1 VTRTLRDLPAGL
13 AGKRGLVRVD
23 YNVPLDA
30 GQVADATRIEAS
42 LPTLRWLLR
51 RDVRPVLLSHLGR
64 PGGRPDPALSLA
76 PVAGAL
82 AGLLDAEVLF
92 SAPCDGEAA
101 LRASCELTTGQLL
114 LTENTR
120 FLPGE
125 TANDDALAGRL
136 ARLGDFFVNDAFGTL
151 HRAHA
156 STTGVPALLSPAAAG
171 LLVERELEALGALDR
186 PRRPFVVA
194 FGGAKIGDKIE
205 LMRRFVERADRILV
219 GGAMANTFLRAQ
231 GFETGTSLVEEEALD
246 LARSILAAGEERIRL
261 PTDVIV
267 LDRPGGEGERVEAV
281 GVGEIEPGTAA
292 LDIGPE
298 SRARYA
304 EALRGCAAFFWN
316 GQAEYRA
323 VVNLGWERGN
333 HSMLIA
339 GRHIS
344 PINSLSIRPVAN
356 GPDVVTLGDDF
367 GSTTTW
373 DAIYNYRFGAQ
384 QQGRVSL
391 NVQNLTRY
399 LPSGQIRGPA
409 QGRRYGLQFSYSFE
423 DI

>member
-1 VTRTLRDLPAGL
+1 MARTLRDLPADL

-30 GQVADATRIEAS
+30 RQVADATRIEAS

-51 RDVRPVLLSHLGR
+51 RDARPVLLSHLGR
-64 PGGRPDPALSLA
+64 PGGRPNPALSLT
-76 PVAGAL
+76 PVASAL
-82 AGLLDAEVLF
+82 ADLLGNEVLF
-92 SAPCDGEAA
+92 SAPCDGEDA
-101 LRASCELTTGQLL
+101 LRASRELRRGQVLL
-114 LTENTR
+114 LENTR

-125 TANDDALAGRL
+125 TANDEALAGRL

-156 STTGVPALLSPAAAG
+156 STTGVPARLNPAAAG
-171 LLVERELEALGALDR
+171 LLVEREVEALGALDR

-205 LMRRFVERADRILV
+205 LMRRFVERADLILV

-231 GFETGTSLVEEEALD
+231 GIETGASLVEEAALD
-246 LARSILAAGEERIRL
+246 LARSILSAGEERIRL

-267 LDRPGGEGERVEAV
+267 VDRSSGAGESVADVRVDA
-281 GVGEIEPGTAA
+281 IEPGMAA

-316 GQAEYRA
+316 GP
-323 VVNLGWERGN
+323 
-333 HSMLIA
+333 M
-339 GRHIS
+339 
-344 PINSLSIRPVAN
+344 
-356 GPDVVTLGDDF
+356 
-367 GSTTTW
+367 
-373 DAIYNYRFGAQ
+373 
-384 QQGRVSL
+384 
-391 NVQNLTRY
+391 
-399 LPSGQIRGPA
+399 
-409 QGRRYGLQFSYSFE
+409 GLFE
-423 DI
+423 DPRFAAGTLAIAEAAAEVTATGGFTVIGGGDSAAAIRRAGLLDHVSHVCTGGGAALEYLSSGRLPGLDVLVERRRP

>member
-1 VTRTLRDLPAGL
+1 MTRTLRDLPAGL

-64 PGGRPDPALSLA
+64 PGGQPNPALSLA
-76 PVAGAL
+76 PVASAL

-92 SAPCDGEAA
+92 SAPCDGEDA
-101 LRASCELTTGQLL
+101 LRASRELGTGQILL
-114 LTENTR
+114 AENTR

-156 STTGVPALLSPAAAG
+156 STTGVPALLSPSAAG

-186 PRRPFVVA
+186 PRRPFIVA

-205 LMRRFVERADRILV
+205 LMRRFTERADLILV

-231 GFETGTSLVEEEALD
+231 GIQTGSSLVEEEALD
-246 LARSILAAGEERIRL
+246 LARSILAAGGERIRL
-261 PTDVIV
+261 PADVMV
-267 LDRPGGEGERVEAV
+267 LDRSGGKGDDVESVAV
-281 GVGEIEPGTAA
+281 GAIEPGMAA

-298 SRARYA
+298 SRASYA
-304 EALRGCAAFFWN
+304 KALDGCAAFFWN
-316 GQAEYRA
+316 GPMGLFEDPRFAAGTFAVAEAAAQATAAGAFTVIGGGDSAAAVRRA
-323 VVNLGWERGN
+323 GL
-333 HSMLIA
+333 L
-339 GRHIS
+339 
-344 PINSLSIRPVAN
+344 
-356 GPDVVTLGDDF
+356 D
-367 GSTTTW
+367 
-373 DAIYNYRFGAQ
+373 
-384 QQGRVSL
+384 RVSHVCTGGGAALEYLSSGRLPGLDVL
-391 NVQNLTRY
+391 NERTR
-399 LPSGQIRGPA
+399 S
-409 QGRRYGLQFSYSFE
+409 
-423 DI
+423 

>member
-1 VTRTLRDLPAGL
+1 MARTLRDLPADL

-51 RDVRPVLLSHLGR
+51 RDARPVLLSHLGR
-64 PGGRPDPALSLA
+64 PAGRPNPALSLK
-76 PVAGAL
+76 PVASAL
-82 AGLLDAEVLF
+82 ADLLGSEVLF
-92 SAPCDGEAA
+92 FAPCDGKDA
-101 LRASCELTTGQLL
+101 LRASRELRSGQVLL
-114 LTENTR
+114 LENTR

-125 TANDDALAGRL
+125 TANDEALAGRL

-156 STTGVPALLSPAAAG
+156 STTGVPARLNPAAAG
-171 LLVERELEALGALDR
+171 LLVEREVEALGALDR

-205 LMRRFVERADRILV
+205 LMRRFVERADLILV

-231 GFETGTSLVEEEALD
+231 GIETGASLVEEAALD
-246 LARSILAAGEERIRL
+246 LARSILSAGEERIRL

-267 LDRPGGEGERVEAV
+267 VDRSSGAGESVADVRVDA
-281 GVGEIEPGTAA
+281 IEPGMAA

-316 GQAEYRA
+316 GPMGLFEDPRFAAGTFSVAEAAAEVTAAGGFTVIGGGDSAAAVRRA
-323 VVNLGWERGN
+323 GL
-333 HSMLIA
+333 L
-339 GRHIS
+339 
-344 PINSLSIRPVAN
+344 
-356 GPDVVTLGDDF
+356 D
-367 GSTTTW
+367 
-373 DAIYNYRFGAQ
+373 
-384 QQGRVSL
+384 RVSHVCTGGGAAL
-391 NVQNLTRY
+391 EY
-399 LPSGQIRGPA
+399 LSS
-409 QGRRYGLQFSYSFE
+409 RRLPGLDVLVE
-423 DI
+423 RRRP

>member
-1 VTRTLRDLPAGL
+1 MTRTLRDLPAGL

-51 RDVRPVLLSHLGR
+51 HDVRPVLLSHLGR
-64 PGGRPDPALSLA
+64 PGGQPNPALSLA
-76 PVAGAL
+76 PVASAL

-92 SAPCDGEAA
+92 SAPCDGEDA
-101 LRASCELTTGQLL
+101 LRASRELGAGQVLL
-114 LTENTR
+114 AENTR

-156 STTGVPALLSPAAAG
+156 STTGVPALLSPSAAG

-186 PRRPFVVA
+186 PRRPFIVA

-205 LMRRFVERADRILV
+205 LMRRFVERADLILV

-231 GFETGTSLVEEEALD
+231 GIETGTSLVEEEALD
-246 LARSILAAGEERIRL
+246 LARSILVAGGERIRL
-261 PTDVIV
+261 PTDVTV
-267 LDRPGGEGERVEAV
+267 LDRSGGEGESAESVESVAV
-281 GVGEIEPGTAA
+281 GAIEPQTAA

-298 SRARYA
+298 TRARYA
-304 EALRGCAAFFWN
+304 EALDGCAAFFWN
-316 GQAEYRA
+316 GPMGLFEDPRFAAGTFATAEAAAEATAAGGFTVIGGGDSAAAVRQAGLR
-323 VVNLGWERGN
+323 
-333 HSMLIA
+333 
-339 GRHIS
+339 
-344 PINSLSIRPVAN
+344 
-356 GPDVVTLGDDF
+356 D
-367 GSTTTW
+367 
-373 DAIYNYRFGAQ
+373 
-384 QQGRVSL
+384 RVSHVCTGGGAAL
-391 NVQNLTRY
+391 EY
-399 LPSGQIRGPA
+399 LSSGRLPGLDVLA
-409 QGRRYGLQFSYSFE
+409 ERRRS
-423 DI
+423 

>member
-1 VTRTLRDLPAGL
+1 MIRTLRDLPAGL

-101 LRASCELTTGQLL
+101 LRASRELTTGQLL
-114 LTENTR
+114 LAENTR

-125 TANDDALAGRL
+125 TANDDALAARL

-156 STTGVPALLSPAAAG
+156 STTGVPALLSPSAAG

-205 LMRRFVERADRILV
+205 LMRRFVERADLLLV

-231 GFETGTSLVEEEALD
+231 GIETGASLVEEEALD
-246 LARSILAAGEERIRL
+246 LARSILAAGGERIRL

-267 LDRPGGEGERVEAV
+267 LDRQGGVGERVAAV
-281 GVGEIEPGTAA
+281 GVGKIEPEMAA
-292 LDIGPE
+292 RDIGPE

-304 EALRGCAAFFWN
+304 EALGGCAAFFWN
-316 GQAEYRA
+316 GPMGLFEDPRFSAGTFAIAEAAGEATVAGGFTVIGGGDSAAAVRQAG
-323 VVNLGWERGN
+323 L
-333 HSMLIA
+333 H
-339 GRHIS
+339 
-344 PINSLSIRPVAN
+344 
-356 GPDVVTLGDDF
+356 D
-367 GSTTTW
+367 
-373 DAIYNYRFGAQ
+373 
-384 QQGRVSL
+384 RVSHVCTGGGAAL
-391 NVQNLTRY
+391 EYLSSGRLPGLDVLTE
-399 LPSGQIRGPA
+399 
-409 QGRRYGLQFSYSFE
+409 RRRP
-423 DI
+423 

>member
-1 VTRTLRDLPAGL
+1 MARTLRDLPADL

-51 RDVRPVLLSHLGR
+51 RDARPVLLSHLGR
-64 PGGRPDPALSLA
+64 PAGRPNPALSLK
-76 PVAGAL
+76 PVASAL
-82 AGLLDAEVLF
+82 ADLLGSEVLF
-92 SAPCDGEAA
+92 FAPCDGKDA
-101 LRASCELTTGQLL
+101 LRASRELRSGQVLL
-114 LTENTR
+114 LENTR

-125 TANDDALAGRL
+125 TANDEALAGRL

-156 STTGVPALLSPAAAG
+156 STTGVPARLNPAAAG
-171 LLVERELEALGALDR
+171 LLVEREVEALGALDR

-205 LMRRFVERADRILV
+205 LMRRFVERADLILV

-231 GFETGTSLVEEEALD
+231 GIETGASLVEEAALD
-246 LARSILAAGEERIRL
+246 LARSILSAGEERIRL

-267 LDRPGGEGERVEAV
+267 VDRSSGAGESVADVRVDA
-281 GVGEIEPGTAA
+281 IEPGMAA

-316 GQAEYRA
+316 GPMGLFEDPRFAAGTFSVAEAAAEVTAAGGFTVIGGGDSAAAVRRA
-323 VVNLGWERGN
+323 GL
-333 HSMLIA
+333 L
-339 GRHIS
+339 
-344 PINSLSIRPVAN
+344 
-356 GPDVVTLGDDF
+356 D
-367 GSTTTW
+367 
-373 DAIYNYRFGAQ
+373 
-384 QQGRVSL
+384 RVSHVCTGGGAAL
-391 NVQNLTRY
+391 EY
-399 LPSGQIRGPA
+399 LSSRRLPGRCFVEGRGPW
-409 QGRRYGLQFSYSFE
+409 
-423 DI
+423 

>member
-1 VTRTLRDLPAGL
+1 VTRTLRDLPADL

-51 RDVRPVLLSHLGR
+51 RDARPVLLSHLGR
-64 PGGRPDPALSLA
+64 PGGRPNPALSLK
-76 PVAGAL
+76 PVASAL
-82 AGLLDAEVLF
+82 ADLLGTEVLF
-92 SAPCDGEAA
+92 SAPCDGEDA
-101 LRASCELTTGQLL
+101 LRASRELRSGQVLL
-114 LTENTR
+114 LENTR

-125 TANDDALAGRL
+125 TANDEALAGRL

-156 STTGVPALLSPAAAG
+156 STTGVPARLNPAAAG
-171 LLVERELEALGALDR
+171 LLVEREVEALGALDR

-205 LMRRFVERADRILV
+205 LMRRFVERADLILV
-219 GGAMANTFLRAQ
+219 GGAMANTFLRAK
-231 GFETGTSLVEEEALD
+231 GIETGASLVEEAALD
-246 LARSILAAGEERIRL
+246 LARSILSAGEERIRL

-267 LDRPGGEGERVEAV
+267 VDRSSGAGESVADVRVDA
-281 GVGEIEPGTAA
+281 IEPKMAA

-316 GQAEYRA
+316 GP
-323 VVNLGWERGN
+323 
-333 HSMLIA
+333 M
-339 GRHIS
+339 
-344 PINSLSIRPVAN
+344 
-356 GPDVVTLGDDF
+356 
-367 GSTTTW
+367 
-373 DAIYNYRFGAQ
+373 
-384 QQGRVSL
+384 
-391 NVQNLTRY
+391 
-399 LPSGQIRGPA
+399 
-409 QGRRYGLQFSYSFE
+409 GLFE
-423 DI
+423 DPRFAAGTLAIAEAAAEVTATGAFTVIGGGDSAAAIRRAGLLDHVSHVCTGGGAALEYLSSGRLPGLDVLVERRRP

>member
-1 VTRTLRDLPAGL
+1 MIRTLRDLPAGL

-101 LRASCELTTGQLL
+101 LRASRELTTGQLL
-114 LTENTR
+114 LAENTR

-125 TANDDALAGRL
+125 TANDDALAARL

-156 STTGVPALLSPAAAG
+156 STTGVPALLSPSAAG

-205 LMRRFVERADRILV
+205 LMRRFVERADLLLV

-231 GFETGTSLVEEEALD
+231 GIETGASLVEEEALD
-246 LARSILAAGEERIRL
+246 LARSILAAGGERIRL

-267 LDRPGGEGERVEAV
+267 LDRQGGVGERVAAV
-281 GVGEIEPGTAA
+281 GVGKIEPEMAA

-304 EALRGCAAFFWN
+304 EALGGCAAFFWN
-316 GQAEYRA
+316 GPMGLFEDPRFSAGTFAIAEAAGEATVAGGFTVIGGGDSAAAVRQAG
-323 VVNLGWERGN
+323 L
-333 HSMLIA
+333 H
-339 GRHIS
+339 
-344 PINSLSIRPVAN
+344 
-356 GPDVVTLGDDF
+356 D
-367 GSTTTW
+367 
-373 DAIYNYRFGAQ
+373 
-384 QQGRVSL
+384 RVSHVCTGGGAAL
-391 NVQNLTRY
+391 EYLSSGRLPGLDVLTE
-399 LPSGQIRGPA
+399 
-409 QGRRYGLQFSYSFE
+409 RRRP
-423 DI
+423 

>member
-1 VTRTLRDLPAGL
+1 MTRTLRDLPAGL

-64 PGGRPDPALSLA
+64 PGGQPNSALSLA
-76 PVAGAL
+76 PVASAL

-92 SAPCDGEAA
+92 SAPCDGEDA
-101 LRASCELTTGQLL
+101 LRASRELGTGQVLL
-114 LTENTR
+114 AENTR

-156 STTGVPALLSPAAAG
+156 STTGVPALLSPSSAG
-171 LLVERELEALGALDR
+171 LLVEGELEALSAFDR
-186 PRRPFVVA
+186 PRRPFIVA

-205 LMRRFVERADRILV
+205 LMRRFVERADLILV
-219 GGAMANTFLRAQ
+219 GGAMANTLLRAQ
-231 GFETGTSLVEEEALD
+231 GIETGSSLVEEEALD
-246 LARSILAAGEERIRL
+246 LARSILAAGGERIRL
-261 PTDVIV
+261 PTDVMV
-267 LDRPGGEGERVEAV
+267 LDRSGGAGENAEAV
-281 GVGEIEPGTAA
+281 ESVGVRAIEPGMAA

-304 EALRGCAAFFWN
+304 EALGGCAAFFWN
-316 GQAEYRA
+316 GPMGLFEDPRFAAGTFAIAEAAAEATATGGFTVIGGGDSAAAVRQAGLR
-323 VVNLGWERGN
+323 
-333 HSMLIA
+333 
-339 GRHIS
+339 
-344 PINSLSIRPVAN
+344 
-356 GPDVVTLGDDF
+356 D
-367 GSTTTW
+367 
-373 DAIYNYRFGAQ
+373 
-384 QQGRVSL
+384 RVSHVCTGGGAAL
-391 NVQNLTRY
+391 EY
-399 LPSGQIRGPA
+399 LSSGRLPGLDVLA
-409 QGRRYGLQFSYSFE
+409 ERRCS
-423 DI
+423 

>member
-1 VTRTLRDLPAGL
+1 MTRTLRNLPAGL

-64 PGGRPDPALSLA
+64 PGGQANPALSLA
-76 PVAGAL
+76 PVASAL

-92 SAPCDGEAA
+92 SAPCDGEDA
-101 LRASCELTTGQLL
+101 LGASRELGAGQVLL
-114 LTENTR
+114 AENTR

-125 TANDDALAGRL
+125 TENDAALAGRL

-156 STTGVPALLSPAAAG
+156 STTGVPALLSPSAAG
-171 LLVERELEALGALDR
+171 LLVERELEALRALDR
-186 PRRPFVVA
+186 PRRPFIVA

-205 LMRRFVERADRILV
+205 LMRRFTERADLILV

-231 GFETGTSLVEEEALD
+231 GIETGSSLVEEEALE
-246 LARSILAAGEERIRL
+246 LARSILAAGGERIRL
-261 PTDVIV
+261 PTDVTV
-267 LDRPGGEGERVEAV
+267 LDRSGGEGDRVESVAV
-281 GVGEIEPGTAA
+281 GAIEPEMAA

-304 EALRGCAAFFWN
+304 EALDGCAALFWN
-316 GQAEYRA
+316 GPMGLFEDPRFSAGTFAVAEAAAEATAAGGFTVIGGGDSAAAVRQAGLR
-323 VVNLGWERGN
+323 
-333 HSMLIA
+333 
-339 GRHIS
+339 
-344 PINSLSIRPVAN
+344 
-356 GPDVVTLGDDF
+356 D
-367 GSTTTW
+367 
-373 DAIYNYRFGAQ
+373 
-384 QQGRVSL
+384 RVSHVCTGGGAAL
-391 NVQNLTRY
+391 EYLSSGRLPGLDVLTERTR
-399 LPSGQIRGPA
+399 S
-409 QGRRYGLQFSYSFE
+409 
-423 DI
+423 